1 MNFFFVF
8 HGDGNLSH
16 IEKLSERLTTGQQ
29 RDLLVTGNTEFHT
42 NTGDTRI
49 RFEIEQKRLRSRHN
63 GALEV
68 AYGHRNFDR
77 RMERRTVYK
86 LLTGYMLCM
95 AWQAMSVIYHILC
108 SKSSPRHVW
117 YQWHVDAIP
126 CRLHHSTLS
135 KSIQVHLVKAKNS
148 WLNG

>member
-1 MNFFFVF
+1 M
-8 HGDGNLSH
+8 SH

-77 RMERRTVYK
+77 RMERRTVYTNY
-86 LLTGYMLCM
+86 LLVICC
-95 AWQAMSVIYHILC
+95 AWRGKPCLLYTTYCAVSHLHAMYGINGMSMRYLVLYITPPC
-108 SKSSPRHVW
+108 PSP
-117 YQWHVDAIP
+117 
-126 CRLHHSTLS
+126 S
-135 KSIQVHLVKAKNS
+135 KSIL
-148 WLNG
+148 